1 MAAHDAV
8 FLHYLEKNYV
18 LCQWNSD
25 FGFRIPGA
33 VLWIQSPG
41 SRTPRAKFSHIPN
54 TTSHNF
60 PDSGVAYR
68 ERNVELFSFY
78 RQRRMSRQPLQE
90 WRYLYEYS
98 WKLSLQVHICLHWQ
112 KLWKRSGSIWY
123 LALNRLITEAQP
135 VFNRLSFFQI
145 HFLKSCLKSLFYILK
160 WYKRVLAEVKRWKGD
175 MKRKQLTKHFG
186 IGFSRADNYI

>member
-1 MAAHDAV
+1 MKLGFWIPDSWSCIMDSKAQGPGLQEQN
-8 FLHYLEKNYV
+8 FPI
-18 LCQWNSD
+18 
-25 FGFRIPGA
+25 FRILQA
-33 VLWIQSPG
+33 II
-41 SRTPRAKFSHIPN
+41 SRTQGSLTGSETWSF
-54 TTSHNF
+54 
-60 PDSGVAYR
+60 
-68 ERNVELFSFY
+68 FSFY
-78 RQRRMSRQPLQE
+78 RQRRMSWQPLQE
-90 WRYLYEYS
+90 WRYMYEYS

-186 IGFSRADNYI
+186 IGFSRADNYV

>member
-1 MAAHDAV
+1 MLCFYTTWRKIMSFVNETRILDSG
-8 FLHYLEKNYV
+8 FLELYYGL
-18 LCQWNSD
+18 
-25 FGFRIPGA
+25 
-33 VLWIQSPG
+33 QSPG

-60 PDSGVAYR
+60 PDSGVSYR

-90 WRYLYEYS
+90 WRYMYEYS

-123 LALNRLITEAQP
+123 LALNCMITEAQP